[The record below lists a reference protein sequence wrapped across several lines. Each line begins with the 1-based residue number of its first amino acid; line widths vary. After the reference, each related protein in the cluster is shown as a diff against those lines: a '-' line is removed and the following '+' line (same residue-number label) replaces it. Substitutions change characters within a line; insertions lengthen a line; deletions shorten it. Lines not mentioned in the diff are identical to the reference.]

1 METKLK
7 TIKKVK
13 IDHDEH
19 HDDHHDHGFIR
30 KYIFSEDHKII
41 AKQFLIT
48 GIFWAVVGGLFHLY
62 LEFNFGFPDLDLS
75 FLSPIIGNWLTPQ
88 GKIDAE
94 VYLALIT
101 MHGTIM
107 VFFVLTAGL
116 SGTFSNFLIPLQVGA
131 RDMASGFLNMLSY
144 WFFFLSSIVMFISI
158 FVEGGPASGVDNLS
172 TTSALPQAVSGS
184 GLGMTFWLI
193 SMALFIVSALLGA
206 LNYITT
212 VINLRTEGMT
222 FFRMPLT
229 IWAFFVTAILGV
241 LSFPVLLSAALL
253 LIMDRSFGTSF
264 YLSDIYIAGEALAN
278 EGGSAILFQHLFWFL
293 GHPEVYI
300 VILPAL
306 GIASEVIAT
315 CSRKPIFGYK
325 FMVY

>member
-48 GIFWAVVGGLFHLY
+48 GIFWAVVGGLFSSLFRIQ
-62 LEFNFGFPDLDLS
+62 LGFPDLDLS

-158 FVEGGPASGVDNLS
+158 FVEGGPASGGWTIYQPL
-172 TTSALPQAVSGS
+172 SALPQAVSGS

-193 SMALFIVSALLGA
+193 SMALFIICS
-206 LNYITT
+206 IT
-212 VINLRTEGMT
+212 VNNG
-222 FFRMPLT
+222 
-229 IWAFFVTAILGV
+229 
-241 LSFPVLLSAALL
+241 
-253 LIMDRSFGTSF
+253 
-264 YLSDIYIAGEALAN
+264 
-278 EGGSAILFQHLFWFL
+278 
-293 GHPEVYI
+293 
-300 VILPAL
+300 
-306 GIASEVIAT
+306 
-315 CSRKPIFGYK
+315 
-325 FMVY
+325 